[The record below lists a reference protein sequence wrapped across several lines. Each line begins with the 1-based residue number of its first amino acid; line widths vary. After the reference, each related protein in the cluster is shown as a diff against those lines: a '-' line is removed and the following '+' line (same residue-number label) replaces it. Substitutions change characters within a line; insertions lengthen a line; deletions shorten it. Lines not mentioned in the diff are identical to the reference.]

1 MPSPPTPRLPGP
13 TDHGPVFRL
22 TSLQAEDR
30 LDIVEL
36 SANFAATGAAYIAA
50 DRLHLSALGAD
61 VDLTAI
67 WNAPTTSNLIAW
79 HHVATA
85 GRDQFVRLV
94 RRGYL
99 FPFGHRAVEITIVDR
114 VLTADPVPKARWS
127 DARLRL
133 RQFIQ
138 VVQPTVSS
146 PALGQ
151 PFSGRSWP
159 FSSATITSLT
169 TPSIELDPKAN
180 GQANRILIAG
190 DPYLWSVTLVD
201 EQANE
206 HHVTIPQL
214 FVYGFDLYGGADK
227 NPNAAG
233 YPDEFQPSTANTI
246 ASIYNG
252 LDAAERTTSL
262 SGRPLQLAPPAA
274 SHPGVTT
281 HPTYSITLEAATATA
296 DPAAPNVAP
305 GSVPSR
311 DQLAASFTV
320 PWYPSLAS
328 ARVKLPAAEALSK
341 QSFSSPGG
349 QGLAIGLLPS
359 YVASGANQGR
369 IYAQVVDEASP
380 HVGTAQRLLL
390 PGDTVGALATPNV
403 EISALSATA
412 GAIGGDPLA
421 YAQSGQFTA
430 KDYFDKPPGSE
441 LPQLF
446 GGIYLTDVLGDFSNA
461 TKVPAL
467 HQQVDAQSGTR
478 TITYELDAQLVTK
491 GAFQAS
497 DRGTLRLVST
507 TTITSDGS
515 SSTVI
520 DGTISAFSIA
530 IAGSGSLHLLDL
542 DFDTTRFHA
551 NAGSKPSIHPAL
563 SSVALAGSLSFV
575 QQLAQVIQ
583 DYFGGD
589 GFKIEVLPSEISVG
603 LSIELPEISVG
614 VFSMEHLGLTLA
626 LHVPFTGAP
635 AVAVFSFA
643 THDQPFIVTVSMFG
657 GGGYVAIGVGLVE
670 IQSVACDFDFGA
682 NLALDVGVASGSIS
696 ATAGFGFAYDG
707 TAGTELSGFVKLHG
721 SLEFLGMVS
730 LSIELDLELDWYIDE
745 KKMAG
750 TASLVVDIDVA
761 FFSTSVGF
769 SVHREFST
777 GGGASGARPA
787 MASAAAP
794 ALSTISFK
802 DLLSD
807 AAEWQQYCAAYA

>member
-214 FVYGFDLYGGADK
+214 FVYGFDL
-227 NPNAAG
+227 
-233 YPDEFQPSTANTI
+233 F
-246 ASIYNG
+246 
-252 LDAAERTTSL
+252 
-262 SGRPLQLAPPAA
+262 
-274 SHPGVTT
+274 
-281 HPTYSITLEAATATA
+281 
-296 DPAAPNVAP
+296 
-305 GSVPSR
+305 
-311 DQLAASFTV
+311 
-320 PWYPSLAS
+320 
-328 ARVKLPAAEALSK
+328 
-341 QSFSSPGG
+341 
-349 QGLAIGLLPS
+349 
-359 YVASGANQGR
+359 
-369 IYAQVVDEASP
+369 
-380 HVGTAQRLLL
+380 
-390 PGDTVGALATPNV
+390 
-403 EISALSATA
+403 
-412 GAIGGDPLA
+412 GGDPLA

-750 TASLVVDIDVA
+750 TASLEVDIDV
-761 FFSTSVGF
+761 
-769 SVHREFST
+769 
-777 GGGASGARPA
+777 
-787 MASAAAP
+787 
-794 ALSTISFK
+794 
-802 DLLSD
+802 LLK
-807 AAEWQQYCAAYA
+807 